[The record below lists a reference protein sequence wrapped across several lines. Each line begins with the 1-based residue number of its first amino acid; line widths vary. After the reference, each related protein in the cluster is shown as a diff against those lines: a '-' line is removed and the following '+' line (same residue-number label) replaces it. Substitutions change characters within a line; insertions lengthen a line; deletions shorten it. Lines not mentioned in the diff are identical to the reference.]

1 MRLRR
6 RMYLLSVVL
15 VVVFAGG
22 TLGFVLIEGW
32 PVFDGFYMTLTT
44 LTTIGYGE
52 THPLSPHGRV
62 FNVGL
67 IVVGFTTLFAL
78 VGTFTEWVLQNELEV
93 HFGERRMERQLSKL
107 KGHFIICG
115 MGRVGRAVAAEF
127 SGAGAPYVIV
137 DTNKETQAWAESHEA
152 LVVVG
157 DATQEDVLRKAMVH
171 EAKGLI
177 AAVAGDSQNIYIA
190 LTAREMSPKLTIV
203 ARATG
208 EGAEKT
214 MRRAGADII
223 ISPYAYSG
231 QRIAQALLRPNVV
244 AFLDHVAGSAGDRLD
259 ASESLQMEELT
270 VAKGSSFAGRP
281 MREMRTR
288 LERGVVL
295 VGLKKV
301 DRPLMFNPA
310 SDVNVDAGDF
320 IIAIGERSSL
330 KRLEAECEG
339 ASR

>member
-6 RMYLLSVVL
+6 RMYLLFVL
-15 VVVFAGG
+15 LVAVFAIG
-22 TLGFVLIEGW
+22 TFGFVVIEHW
-32 PVFDGFYMTLTT
+32 TAFDGFYMTLTT

-52 THPLSPHGRV
+52 THPLSPRGRV

-93 HFGERRMERQLSKL
+93 HFGQRRMERQLSKL

-115 MGRVGRAVAAEF
+115 VGRVGRAVAAEF
-127 SGAGAPYVIV
+127 ADAGAPFVIV
-137 DTNKETQAWAESHEA
+137 DTSTERHAWAEERQA
-152 LVVVG
+152 LVVTG

-177 AAVAGDSQNIYIA
+177 AAVAGDAQNIYIA
-190 LTAREMSPKLTIV
+190 LTARELNPKLTIV
-203 ARATG
+203 ARASG

-214 MRRAGADII
+214 LRRAGADII
-223 ISPYAYSG
+223 ISPDVYSG

-244 AFLDHVAGSAGDRLD
+244 AFLDHVAGRAGGDLE
-259 ASESLQMEELT
+259 ASENLQMEELV
-270 VAKGSSFAGRP
+270 VAKGSTFNGRA
-281 MREMRTR
+281 MREARTR
-288 LERGVVL
+288 LERGVIV
-295 VGLKKV
+295 VGLKKA

-310 SDVNVDAGDF
+310 SDVSIEAGDC

-339 ASR
+339 SSR